1 MTLYTKCGVLLL
13 AAVGGWAA
21 SEFELVAR
29 APQEATSAA
38 LRQFQDS
45 DAAADQLRQTDA
57 VKNGWLVF
65 WPVLLVV
72 LAGLLFWDDV
82 VKFCNP
88 PSRGM
93 SAAIPAGQPNQGAT
107 P

>member
-1 MTLYTKCGVLLL
+1 MTVCTKFGVLLL

-29 APQEATSAA
+29 APQETTSVA

-45 DAAADQLRQTDA
+45 DDAADHLRQTDA

-65 WPVLLVV
+65 WPLLLVV

-82 VKFCNP
+82 VKLCT
-88 PSRGM
+88 PSSPNASNASVGG
-93 SAAIPAGQPNQGAT
+93 PANQGDT